1 MHEFYNTQIIPIL
14 IDDDIS
20 KGDNVVD
27 LIMEAIK
34 ERNESLLEND
44 VVVITHKVISK
55 AEGKVADLSTIVPSE
70 ESKKISLDTGKD
82 PRLVEL
88 ILSESNEIVKIERDI
103 IIAETKHG
111 FVCANAGI
119 DASNVGMLSNHVVLL
134 PDNPDESARRI
145 RNDIKSRT
153 KINVSIII
161 SDTFGRPF
169 RKGQVNVAIGIAGI
183 DPMVSYIGKTDMYG
197 KILKVTEMAIA
208 DELASAAELV
218 MGKSSRIPVAI
229 IRGCH
234 YTSGDSSISNI
245 SRSKEDD
252 LFR

>member
-1 MHEFYNTQIIPIL
+1 MHEFSNTQIIPIL
-14 IDDDIS
+14 IDDDIN
-20 KGDNVVD
+20 KGDDVVD
-27 LIMEAIK
+27 LIMEGIK
-34 ERNESLLEND
+34 GRNESLLEND

-70 ESKKISLDTGKD
+70 ESKKISLNTGKD

-88 ILSESNEIVKIERDI
+88 ILSQSNEIVKIERNI

-119 DASNVGMLSNHVVLL
+119 DASNVGTLSNHVVLL

-145 RNDIKSRT
+145 RSDIKSRT
-153 KINVSIII
+153 KINVSIVI

-197 KILKVTEMAIA
+197 KILKVTEIAIA

-229 IRGCH
+229 VRGCN
-234 YTSGDSSISNI
+234 YIAGDISISKVN
-245 SRSKEDD
+245 RSKEYD

>member
-88 ILSESNEIVKIERDI
+88 ILSESNEIVKI
-103 IIAETKHG
+103 
-111 FVCANAGI
+111 
-119 DASNVGMLSNHVVLL
+119 
-134 PDNPDESARRI
+134 
-145 RNDIKSRT
+145 
-153 KINVSIII
+153 
-161 SDTFGRPF
+161 
-169 RKGQVNVAIGIAGI
+169 
-183 DPMVSYIGKTDMYG
+183 
-197 KILKVTEMAIA
+197 
-208 DELASAAELV
+208 
-218 MGKSSRIPVAI
+218 
-229 IRGCH
+229 
-234 YTSGDSSISNI
+234 
-245 SRSKEDD
+245 
-252 LFR
+252 

>member
-14 IDDDIS
+14 IDDDIN

-197 KILKVTEMAIA
+197 KILKVTEIAIA

-234 YTSGDSSISNI
+234 YTSRDSSISNI
-245 SRSKEDD
+245 NRSKEDD